1 MCIKSKG
8 LHRSVGSSAAFN
20 VLLKK
25 AVFQYM
31 LKQPPAVGLDILAK
45 LRPCSGIMHQI
56 IFLRLCRMDGAA
68 GENEEE

>member
-25 AVFQYM
+25 AVFQYI

-45 LRPCSGIMHQI
+45 LGPCSSIVRQI
-56 IFLRLCRMDGAA
+56 IFLRLCRTGGAA